1 MTLRLLTQVSSIL
14 VVHCKILLTF
24 GICQLIFLWSF
35 SFYVLLNIQ
44 FLSTAVPCH
53 STIEMI
59 LCCEGVTFIRQQ
71 LASMCDAGNNTTPPE
86 EVNCDKDDDIDS
98 FFVTVQK
105 PTATV
110 SVLEQ
115 LNSYLQQPF
124 GDVESLGLFPQ
135 LKELFV
141 RLNTPLP
148 ASAACERLF
157 SSTGQIFTPKH
168 HHFGCQLR
176 TSAIVEAE

>member
-1 MTLRLLTQVSSIL
+1 LAVQNVTAMYGYFNFALLNSNY
-14 VVHCKILLTF
+14 LTTSLYF
-24 GICQLIFLWSF
+24 QLFQFLW
-35 SFYVLLNIQ
+35 VLVYLTSLTCTKSLLQ
-44 FLSTAVPCH
+44 RLQCFT
-53 STIEMI
+53 
-59 LCCEGVTFIRQQ
+59 
-71 LASMCDAGNNTTPPE
+71 NTTPPE

-115 LNSYLQQPF
+115 LNSYLQQPV

-157 SSTGQIFTPKH
+157 SSAGQIFTPKRATISDVNFEH
-168 HHFGCQLR
+168 QLLLKLNDKFR
-176 TSAIVEAE
+176 R

>member
-1 MTLRLLTQVSSIL
+1 MAVQNVTAMYGYFNFALLNSNY
-14 VVHCKILLTF
+14 LTTSLYF
-24 GICQLIFLWSF
+24 QLFQFLW
-35 SFYVLLNIQ
+35 VLVYLTSLTCTKSLLQ
-44 FLSTAVPCH
+44 RFPCF
-53 STIEMI
+53 T
-59 LCCEGVTFIRQQ
+59 
-71 LASMCDAGNNTTPPE
+71 NTTPSE

-115 LNSYLQQPF
+115 LNSYLQQPV

-157 SSTGQIFTPKH
+157 SSTGQIFTPKRATISDVNFEH
-168 HHFGCQLR
+168 QLLLKLNDKFR
-176 TSAIVEAE
+176 R